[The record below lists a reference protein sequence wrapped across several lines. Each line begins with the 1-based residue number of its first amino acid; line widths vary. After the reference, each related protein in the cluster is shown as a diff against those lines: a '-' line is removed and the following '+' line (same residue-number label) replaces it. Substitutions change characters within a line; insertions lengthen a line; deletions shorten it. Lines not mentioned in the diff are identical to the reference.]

1 MRCFLA
7 RQDKERVGIYTDY
20 TDVLSAAKV
29 HQLLKFDII
38 PKGDGSASCH
48 LCSIEP
54 HSEDL
59 EILSDISIYCTQTL
73 LDTKNIFT
81 EKIIY
86 IADFLSHKHFE
97 ENTDFD
103 DSDNEVPSDFIE
115 KLSRGGL
122 RVPTLNLVF
131 LVHSAIELYDKMSE
145 SRKSCTKYFRSL
157 LSFIVSY
164 SFFEIDLRK

>member
-1 MRCFLA
+1 MV
-7 RQDKERVGIYTDY
+7 QHHV
-20 TDVLSAAKV
+20 
-29 HQLLKFDII
+29 
-38 PKGDGSASCH
+38 
-48 LCSIEP
+48 
-54 HSEDL
+54 
-59 EILSDISIYCTQTL
+59 ILSDISIYCTQTL

-86 IADFLSHKHFE
+86 IAGFLSHKHFE